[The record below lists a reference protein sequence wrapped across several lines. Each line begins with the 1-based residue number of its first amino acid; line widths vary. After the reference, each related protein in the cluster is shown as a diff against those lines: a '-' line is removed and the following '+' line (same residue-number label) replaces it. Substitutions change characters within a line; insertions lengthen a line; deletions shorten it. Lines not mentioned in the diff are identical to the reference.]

1 MKDNEEKMGKSD
13 RKQGHRA
20 RQRRN
25 EEQRGWGAEPGGAG
39 RESQGWG
46 WTTLRDLGPRVEGA
60 EEPAHL
66 GLSFRSAAPLKNQ
79 NQKQKHH
86 AESTPSHGPRCRK

>member
-25 EEQRGWGAEPGGAG
+25 EEQRG
-39 RESQGWG
+39 
-46 WTTLRDLGPRVEGA
+46 
-60 EEPAHL
+60 
-66 GLSFRSAAPLKNQ
+66 KNVL
-79 NQKQKHH
+79 NT
-86 AESTPSHGPRCRK
+86 STKFKGIKE